1 MPPASA
7 NGRRYD
13 AVLFD
18 AGNTLV
24 HLDHARV
31 AEIAGPGLDEAA
43 VWRGDRAV
51 RTNAVLLGQLAGGHL
66 ESWRHY
72 MEFALSAAGLEPE
85 AAANAASR
93 VFQAHL
99 QRNLWRRVPPD
110 VAPTLRHLRAA
121 GYKVGVISNAEGT
134 VEQLLTE
141 VGLAGLLDFIIDS
154 HLVGLE
160 KPDPRI
166 FELGLERAG
175 TEPSRTLYVG
185 DIYSVDVLGA
195 RGAGLDAALLDTFG
209 VYRDVDCPRLLTLGD
224 VLKLVDEP

>member
-1 MPPASA
+1 V
-7 NGRRYD
+7 RRYD
-13 AVLFD
+13 AILFD

-31 AEIAGPGLDEAA
+31 AEIAGPGIDEAA

-51 RTNAVLLGQLAGGHL
+51 RTDAVLLGRLAGGHL
-66 ESWRHY
+66 ESWRTY

-85 AAANAASR
+85 TAANAASR
-93 VFQAHL
+93 VFHAHL
-99 QRNLWRRVPPD
+99 QRNLWRRVPAD

-134 VEQLLTE
+134 VEQLLRD
-141 VGLAGLLDFIIDS
+141 VGIAPLLDFIIDS
-154 HLVGLE
+154 HHVGME

-166 FELGLERAG
+166 FHLGLERAG
-175 TEPSRTLYVG
+175 TTAERTLYVG
-185 DIYSVDVLGA
+185 DIYTVDVVGA

-224 VLKLVDEP
+224 VLKLIEE

>member
-1 MPPASA
+1 V
-7 NGRRYD
+7 RRYD
-13 AVLFD
+13 AILFD

-31 AEIAGPGLDEAA
+31 AEIAGPGIDEAA

-51 RTNAVLLGQLAGGHL
+51 RTDAVLLGRLAGGHL
-66 ESWRHY
+66 ESWRTY

-85 AAANAASR
+85 TAANAASR
-93 VFQAHL
+93 VFHAHL
-99 QRNLWRRVPPD
+99 QRNLWRRVPAD

-134 VEQLLTE
+134 VEQLLRE
-141 VGLAGLLDFIIDS
+141 VGIAPLLDFIIDS
-154 HLVGLE
+154 HHVGME
-160 KPDPRI
+160 KPDARI
-166 FELGLERAG
+166 FHLGLERAG
-175 TEPSRTLYVG
+175 TTAERTLYVG
-185 DIYSVDVLGA
+185 DIYTVDVVGA

-224 VLKLVDEP
+224 VLKLIEE

>member
-1 MPPASA
+1 MSPMAA

-13 AVLFD
+13 AILFD

-31 AEIAGPGLDEAA
+31 AEIAGQGIDEAA

-72 MEFALSAAGLEPE
+72 MEFALVAAGLESE
-85 AAANAASR
+85 DAANASLR

-110 VAPTLRHLRAA
+110 VEPTLRHLRAA

-134 VEQLLTE
+134 VAQLLE
-141 VGLAGLLDFIIDS
+141 DVGLAPLLDFIIDS
-154 HLVGLE
+154 HHVGME

-166 FELGLERAG
+166 FALGLEQSG
-175 TEPSRTLYVG
+175 TAPARTLYVG
-185 DIYSVDVLGA
+185 DIYAVDVVGA

-224 VLKLVDEP
+224 VLKLIEA

>member
-1 MPPASA
+1 
-7 NGRRYD
+7 
-13 AVLFD
+13 
-18 AGNTLV
+18 
-24 HLDHARV
+24 V
-31 AEIAGPGLDEAA
+31 AEIAGHGIDDAA

-51 RTNAVLLGQLAGGHL
+51 RTNAVLLARLAGGHL
-66 ESWRHY
+66 ESWRTY
-72 MEFALSAAGLEPE
+72 MEFALAAAGLEAE
-85 AAANAASR
+85 DAANAALR

-110 VAPTLRHLRAA
+110 VEPTLRHLRAA

-134 VEQLLTE
+134 VAQLLQD
-141 VGLAGLLDFIIDS
+141 VGLATLLDFIIDS

-166 FELGLERAG
+166 FALGLEQAG
-175 TEPSRTLYVG
+175 TTPARTLYVG
-185 DIYSVDVLGA
+185 DIYTVDVVGA

-224 VLKLVDEP
+224 VLKLIDA